1 MSDEE
6 REWPDPEPT
15 SERERRLKIRLGV
28 GFVAFC
34 LLVVMTR
41 DLLPQ
46 ALPLLW
52 PPTDPLTQWLS
63 LVFLHLFGYVLVP
76 LMVGSFVTDVLW
88 PRFNGE

>member
-1 MSDEE
+1 
-6 REWPDPEPT
+6 
-15 SERERRLKIRLGV
+15 
-28 GFVAFC
+28 
-34 LLVVMTR
+34 MTR

-52 PPTDPLTQWLS
+52 PPTEPLTQWLS